1 MSDPITIVEIDRD
14 ICSLVYGVGLCTATG
29 TPCYNT
35 WETCQVKPVFA
46 VTTQVMRFVK
56 PRADIPMSLNAIPS
70 VRSTTTSPTELNVGD
85 VDAASGPLGK
95 RAQATV
101 TFEDHPYSDALTD
114 PYVATRSLN
123 PFQNGT
129 FWTKLKARWPIA
141 KGRALRIRDGYLG
154 QDPEDMVSREYLID
168 AIDGPNSSGIVT
180 VRAVDPL
187 RLLDD
192 KTSQAPKQSSGSLAA
207 DITNSQTTITVQNS
221 PIETKNLL
229 LQPERLWDA
238 TFWSIGS
245 TLGNFYAATEST
257 AILNFRG
264 QPGGVARFVA
274 QPSTAV
280 LFLRKILSITAGAK
294 SASIWVYVPSQSGV
308 TNWSIQVDAADVEVS
323 GLFTSTVFNK
333 WVRAIVPTLTIAAT
347 RSFFDFNIL
356 ANGLQPTSG
365 FTFYA
370 SGAQLEAGSNHTEYT
385 PGSEYFPNGTL
396 RIESELL
403 TYTAYSISGG
413 VITFTGIT
421 RATDGSA
428 AKEHKAE
435 SRVQSCVRYTNQNA
449 WEVAKNL
456 IDVYAPSAAGYID
469 ATQWAAEAAQWLDGF
484 IVSGVISEPTGLN
497 TLLAELC
504 RDAQFF
510 IWWDERLQKILLRA
524 VRPPTETPVQFNED
538 ANILAGSQSIK
549 TAPNERVSQ
558 LWYYYEPADLS
569 KKVDAEDNYRKVRI
583 RIDAESESAREY
595 DESAVKKIYSRWV
608 RTDAIVIAI
617 TTRIIARYRD
627 DPLYLTIS
635 VDAKDR
641 NTWTADV
648 VDVSS
653 RLQTNTEGLP
663 LTRRYQ
669 VISAQEVQ
677 PGAVIKYVLQTYDF
691 TAKYAYWMASDAPIF
706 SLATDEEKALGAW
719 WSDDDGLISGE
730 SGYEWQ

>member
-14 ICSLVYGVGLCTATG
+14 ICSRVYSVGLCTATG

-70 VRSTTTSPTELNVGD
+70 VRSSTTSPTELNVGD
-85 VDAASGPLGK
+85 VDASSGPLGK

-192 KTSQAPKQSSGSLAA
+192 KTSQAPKQSTGYLSA
-207 DITNSQTTITVQNS
+207 DITNSQTTITVV
-221 PIETKNLL
+221 
-229 LQPERLWDA
+229 
-238 TFWSIGS
+238 G
-245 TLGNFYAATEST
+245 
-257 AILNFRG
+257 
-264 QPGGVARFVA
+264 
-274 QPSTAV
+274 AV
-280 LFLRKILSITAGAK
+280 L
-294 SASIWVYVPSQSGV
+294 
-308 TNWSIQVDAADVEVS
+308 ADY
-323 GLFTSTVFNK
+323 
-333 WVRAIVPTLTIAAT
+333 PAT
-347 RSFFDFNIL
+347 
-356 ANGLQPTSG
+356 
-365 FTFYA
+365 
-370 SGAQLEAGSNHTEYT
+370 
-385 PGSEYFPNGTL
+385 GTL
-396 RIESELL
+396 RIEAELM
-403 TYTAYSISGG
+403 TYTGRTITSGT
-413 VITFTGIT
+413 ITFTGIT

-435 SRVQSCVRYTNQNA
+435 SRVQTCVRYTNENA
-449 WEVAKNL
+449 WEVAKDL
-456 IDVYAPSAAGYID
+456 IDTYAPSAAGYID

-677 PGAVIKYVLQTYDF
+677 PGAVVKYVLQNYDF
-691 TAKYAYWMASDAPIF
+691 TAKYAYWMATDAPIF
-706 SLATDEEKALGAW
+706 SLATDEQKALGAW
-719 WSDDDGLISGE
+719 WSDDDGLISGQA
-730 SGYEWQ
+730 GYEWQ

>member
-1 MSDPITIVEIDRD
+1 MREPITIVEIDRD
-14 ICSLVYGVGLCTATG
+14 ICSLTYGVGACTATG
-29 TPCYNT
+29 APCYNT
-35 WETCQVKPVFA
+35 WHTCQVRPVFA
-46 VTTQVMRFVK
+46 VTTQTIRFAK
-56 PRADIPMSLNAIPS
+56 PSANIPISLDAIPS

-85 VDAASGPLGK
+85 VDASSGPLGK

-101 TFEDHPYSDALTD
+101 TLDDHPYSDALTD
-114 PYVATRSLN
+114 PYVAQRATN
-123 PFQNGT
+123 PFTAGT
-129 FWTKLKARWPIA
+129 FWTKLKARWPIS
-141 KGRALRIRDGYLG
+141 KGRALRIRDGYIG
-154 QDPEDMVSREYLID
+154 QNPVDMVTREYLID
-168 AIDGPNSSGIVT
+168 AIDGPNSNGIVT
-180 VRAVDPL
+180 IRAVDPL

-192 KTSQAPKQSSGSLAA
+192 KTSQAPKQSTGYLSA
-207 DITNSQTTITVQNS
+207 DITNSQTTITVV
-221 PIETKNLL
+221 
-229 LQPERLWDA
+229 
-238 TFWSIGS
+238 G
-245 TLGNFYAATEST
+245 
-257 AILNFRG
+257 
-264 QPGGVARFVA
+264 
-274 QPSTAV
+274 AV
-280 LFLRKILSITAGAK
+280 L
-294 SASIWVYVPSQSGV
+294 
-308 TNWSIQVDAADVEVS
+308 ADY
-323 GLFTSTVFNK
+323 
-333 WVRAIVPTLTIAAT
+333 PTT
-347 RSFFDFNIL
+347 
-356 ANGLQPTSG
+356 
-365 FTFYA
+365 
-370 SGAQLEAGSNHTEYT
+370 
-385 PGSEYFPNGTL
+385 GTL
-396 RIESELL
+396 RIEAELM
-403 TYTAYSISGG
+403 TYTGRTISGG
-413 VITFTGIT
+413 TITFTGIT

-435 SRVQSCVRYTNQNA
+435 SRVQTCVRYTNENA
-449 WEVAKNL
+449 WEVAKDL

-706 SLATDEEKALGAW
+706 SLATDEEKANGAW
-719 WSDDDGLISGE
+719 WSDSDGLISGE

>member
-70 VRSTTTSPTELNVGD
+70 VRSSTTSPTELNVGD
-85 VDAASGPLGK
+85 VDASSGPLGK

-192 KTSQAPKQSSGSLAA
+192 KTSQAPKQSTGYLSA
-207 DITNSQTTITVQNS
+207 DITISQTTITVV
-221 PIETKNLL
+221 
-229 LQPERLWDA
+229 
-238 TFWSIGS
+238 G
-245 TLGNFYAATEST
+245 
-257 AILNFRG
+257 
-264 QPGGVARFVA
+264 
-274 QPSTAV
+274 AV
-280 LFLRKILSITAGAK
+280 L
-294 SASIWVYVPSQSGV
+294 
-308 TNWSIQVDAADVEVS
+308 ADY
-323 GLFTSTVFNK
+323 
-333 WVRAIVPTLTIAAT
+333 PAT
-347 RSFFDFNIL
+347 
-356 ANGLQPTSG
+356 
-365 FTFYA
+365 
-370 SGAQLEAGSNHTEYT
+370 
-385 PGSEYFPNGTL
+385 GTL
-396 RIESELL
+396 RIEAELM
-403 TYTAYSISGG
+403 TYTGRTIASGT
-413 VITFTGIT
+413 ITFTGIT

-435 SRVQSCVRYTNQNA
+435 SRVQTCVRYTNQNA
-449 WEVAKNL
+449 WVVAKDL

-524 VRPPTETPVQFNED
+524 VRPPTGTPVQFNED

-669 VISAQEVQ
+669 VISAQEMQ

-691 TAKYAYWMASDAPIF
+691 TAKYAYWMAADAPIF
-706 SLATDEEKALGAW
+706 SLATDEQKALGAW
-719 WSDDDGLISGE
+719 WSDADGLISGQA
-730 SGYEWQ
+730 GYEWQ

>member
-1 MSDPITIVEIDRD
+1 MNEPITIVEIDRD
-14 ICSLVYGVGLCTATG
+14 ICSLTFGVSPCTATG
-29 TPCYNT
+29 AKCYNT
-35 WETCQVKPVFA
+35 WQTCSVKPVFS

-56 PRADIPMSLNAIPS
+56 PAASIPMSLDAIPS
-70 VRSTTTSPTELNVGD
+70 VKSSTTSPTELNVGD
-85 VDAASGPLGK
+85 VDASSGPLGK

-114 PYVATRSLN
+114 PYVATRTLN
-123 PFQNGT
+123 PFENGT

-141 KGRALRIRDGYLG
+141 KGRALRIRDGYIG
-154 QDPEDMVSREYLID
+154 QNPEDMVTREYLID
-168 AIDGPNSSGIVT
+168 SIDGPNSNGIVT

-192 KTSQAPKQSSGSLAA
+192 KTSQAPKQSTGYLNA
-207 DITNSQTTITVQNS
+207 DITNIQTTITIV
-221 PIETKNLL
+221 
-229 LQPERLWDA
+229 
-238 TFWSIGS
+238 GG
-245 TLGNFYAATEST
+245 TLAGY
-257 AILNFRG
+257 
-264 QPGGVARFVA
+264 
-274 QPSTAV
+274 PST
-280 LFLRKILSITAGAK
+280 
-294 SASIWVYVPSQSGV
+294 
-308 TNWSIQVDAADVEVS
+308 
-323 GLFTSTVFNK
+323 
-333 WVRAIVPTLTIAAT
+333 
-347 RSFFDFNIL
+347 
-356 ANGLQPTSG
+356 
-365 FTFYA
+365 
-370 SGAQLEAGSNHTEYT
+370 
-385 PGSEYFPNGTL
+385 GTL
-396 RIESELL
+396 RIESELM
-403 TYTAYSISGG
+403 TYTGRTESAG

-421 RATDGSA
+421 RASDGST
-428 AKEHKAE
+428 AKDHKAE
-435 SRVQSCVRYTNQNA
+435 SRVQTCVRYTAQNA

-456 IDVYAPSAAGYID
+456 IDTYAPSAAGYID

-484 IVSGVISEPTGLN
+484 IVSGLISEPTGLN

-510 IWWDERLQKILLRA
+510 IWWDERIQKILLKT
-524 VRPPTETPVQFNED
+524 VRPPTETPVQFTED

-569 KKVDAEDNYRKVRI
+569 KKIDAEDNYRKVRI
-583 RIDAESESAREY
+583 RIDSDSESAREY

-617 TTRIIARYRD
+617 TTRIVARYRD
-627 DPLYLTIS
+627 DPLYLTVS

-653 RLQTNTEGLP
+653 RLQTNVDGLP
-663 LTRRYQ
+663 QNRRYQ

-691 TAKYAYWMASDAPIF
+691 TAKYAYWMTDMAPIF
-706 SLATDEEKALGAW
+706 SLATDEQKAAGSW
-719 WSDDDGLISGE
+719 WSDADGKIDGQ

>member
-29 TPCYNT
+29 SPCYNT
-35 WETCQVKPVFA
+35 WATCQIKPVFA

-56 PRADIPMSLNAIPS
+56 PRADVPISLDAIPS

-85 VDAASGPLGK
+85 VDASSGPLGK

-114 PYVATRSLN
+114 PYVATRTLN

-141 KGRALRIRDGYLG
+141 KGRSLRIRDGYIG

-168 AIDGPNSSGIVT
+168 AIDGPNSNGIVT

-192 KTSQAPKQSSGSLAA
+192 KTSQAPKQSTGYLSA
-207 DITNSQTTITVQNS
+207 DITNSQTTITVV
-221 PIETKNLL
+221 
-229 LQPERLWDA
+229 
-238 TFWSIGS
+238 G
-245 TLGNFYAATEST
+245 
-257 AILNFRG
+257 
-264 QPGGVARFVA
+264 
-274 QPSTAV
+274 AV
-280 LFLRKILSITAGAK
+280 L
-294 SASIWVYVPSQSGV
+294 
-308 TNWSIQVDAADVEVS
+308 ADY
-323 GLFTSTVFNK
+323 
-333 WVRAIVPTLTIAAT
+333 PAT
-347 RSFFDFNIL
+347 
-356 ANGLQPTSG
+356 
-365 FTFYA
+365 
-370 SGAQLEAGSNHTEYT
+370 
-385 PGSEYFPNGTL
+385 GTL
-396 RIESELL
+396 RIEAELM
-403 TYTAYSISGG
+403 TYTGRTISSGT
-413 VITFTGIT
+413 ITFTGIT
-421 RATDGSA
+421 RATDGST

-435 SRVQSCVRYTNQNA
+435 SRVQTCVRYTNQNA
-449 WEVAKNL
+449 WEVAKSL
-456 IDVYAPSAAGYID
+456 IEIYAPSAYGYID
-469 ATQWAAEAAQWLDGF
+469 TAQWAAEAAQWLDGF
-484 IVSGVISEPTGLN
+484 IVSGLISDPTGLN

-524 VRPPTETPVQFNED
+524 VRPPTGVPVQFNEN
-538 ANILAGSQSIK
+538 ANILVGSQSIK

-583 RIDAESESAREY
+583 RIDAESESVREY
-595 DESAVKKIYSRWV
+595 DERAVKKIYSRWV
-608 RTDAIVIAI
+608 RTDAIVVAI
-617 TTRIIARYRD
+617 TTRILARYRD

-706 SLATDEEKALGAW
+706 SLATDEQKATGAW
-719 WSDDDGLISGE
+719 WADNDGLISGE

>member
-14 ICSLVYGVGLCTATG
+14 ICSLTYGVGLCTATG

-35 WETCQVKPVFA
+35 WATCQIRPVFA

-56 PRADIPMSLNAIPS
+56 PRADVPMSLDAIPS

-85 VDAASGPLGK
+85 VDASSGPLGK

-114 PYVATRSLN
+114 PYVSTRSLN

-141 KGRALRIRDGYLG
+141 KGRALRIRDGYIG
-154 QDPEDMVSREYLID
+154 QDPEDMVSREYLIE
-168 AIDGPNSSGIVT
+168 AIDGPNSNGIVT

-192 KTSQAPKQSSGSLAA
+192 KTSQAPKQSTGYLSA
-207 DITNSQTTITVQNS
+207 DITNSQTTITVV
-221 PIETKNLL
+221 
-229 LQPERLWDA
+229 
-238 TFWSIGS
+238 G
-245 TLGNFYAATEST
+245 
-257 AILNFRG
+257 
-264 QPGGVARFVA
+264 
-274 QPSTAV
+274 AV
-280 LFLRKILSITAGAK
+280 L
-294 SASIWVYVPSQSGV
+294 
-308 TNWSIQVDAADVEVS
+308 ADY
-323 GLFTSTVFNK
+323 
-333 WVRAIVPTLTIAAT
+333 PAT
-347 RSFFDFNIL
+347 
-356 ANGLQPTSG
+356 
-365 FTFYA
+365 
-370 SGAQLEAGSNHTEYT
+370 
-385 PGSEYFPNGTL
+385 GTL
-396 RIESELL
+396 RIEAELM
-403 TYTAYSISGG
+403 TYTGRTISSGT
-413 VITFTGIT
+413 ITFTGIT
-421 RATDGSA
+421 RAADGSA

-435 SRVQSCVRYTNQNA
+435 SRVQTCVRYANQNA
-449 WEVAKNL
+449 WEVAKSL
-456 IDVYAPSAAGYID
+456 IEIYAPSAYGYID
-469 ATQWAAEAAQWLDGF
+469 QTQWSAEAAQWLDGF
-484 IVSGVISEPTGLN
+484 IVSGLISEPTGLN

-524 VRPPTETPVQFNED
+524 VRPPTGVPVQFNED

-583 RIDAESESAREY
+583 RIDADSESAREY

-617 TTRIIARYRD
+617 TTRILARYRD

-653 RLQTNTEGLP
+653 RLQTNADGLP

-691 TAKYAYWMASDAPIF
+691 TAKYAYWMDASAPIF
-706 SLATDEEKALGAW
+706 SLATDEEKANGAW
-719 WSDDDGLISGE
+719 WSDEDGLIDGF

>member
-14 ICSLVYGVGLCTATG
+14 ICSLIYGVGLCTATG

-123 PFQNGT
+123 PFQHGT

-192 KTSQAPKQSSGSLAA
+192 KTSQAPKQSTGYLSA
-207 DITNSQTTITVQNS
+207 DITISQTTITVV
-221 PIETKNLL
+221 
-229 LQPERLWDA
+229 
-238 TFWSIGS
+238 G
-245 TLGNFYAATEST
+245 
-257 AILNFRG
+257 
-264 QPGGVARFVA
+264 
-274 QPSTAV
+274 AV
-280 LFLRKILSITAGAK
+280 L
-294 SASIWVYVPSQSGV
+294 
-308 TNWSIQVDAADVEVS
+308 ADY
-323 GLFTSTVFNK
+323 
-333 WVRAIVPTLTIAAT
+333 PAT
-347 RSFFDFNIL
+347 
-356 ANGLQPTSG
+356 
-365 FTFYA
+365 
-370 SGAQLEAGSNHTEYT
+370 
-385 PGSEYFPNGTL
+385 GTL
-396 RIESELL
+396 RIEAELM
-403 TYTAYSISGG
+403 TYTGRTITSGT
-413 VITFTGIT
+413 ITFTGIT
-421 RATDGSA
+421 RSTDGSA

-435 SRVQSCVRYTNQNA
+435 SRVQTCVRYTNENA
-449 WEVAKNL
+449 WEVAKDL

-669 VISAQEVQ
+669 VISAQELQ

-691 TAKYAYWMASDAPIF
+691 TAKYAYWMDDDAPIF

-719 WSDDDGLISGE
+719 WSDDDGLIDGE

>member
-46 VTTQVMRFVK
+46 VTTQVIRFVK

-192 KTSQAPKQSSGSLAA
+192 KTSQAPKQSTGYLSA
-207 DITNSQTTITVQNS
+207 DITISQTTITVV
-221 PIETKNLL
+221 
-229 LQPERLWDA
+229 
-238 TFWSIGS
+238 G
-245 TLGNFYAATEST
+245 
-257 AILNFRG
+257 
-264 QPGGVARFVA
+264 
-274 QPSTAV
+274 AV
-280 LFLRKILSITAGAK
+280 L
-294 SASIWVYVPSQSGV
+294 
-308 TNWSIQVDAADVEVS
+308 ADY
-323 GLFTSTVFNK
+323 
-333 WVRAIVPTLTIAAT
+333 PAT
-347 RSFFDFNIL
+347 
-356 ANGLQPTSG
+356 
-365 FTFYA
+365 
-370 SGAQLEAGSNHTEYT
+370 
-385 PGSEYFPNGTL
+385 GTL
-396 RIESELL
+396 RIEAELM
-403 TYTAYSISGG
+403 TYTGRTISGG
-413 VITFTGIT
+413 TITFTGIT

-435 SRVQSCVRYTNQNA
+435 SRVQTCVRYTNENA
-449 WEVAKNL
+449 WEVAKDL
-456 IDVYAPSAAGYID
+456 IDTYAPSAAGYID

-691 TAKYAYWMASDAPIF
+691 TAKYAYWMDDDAPIF
-706 SLATDEEKALGAW
+706 SLATAEQKATGAW
-719 WSDDDGLISGE
+719 WADNDGLISGE

>member
-1 MSDPITIVEIDRD
+1 MTDPITLVEIDRD
-14 ICSLVYGVGLCTATG
+14 ICSLTYGVGLCTATG

-35 WETCQVKPVFA
+35 WQTCQIKPVFA
-46 VTTQVMRFVK
+46 VTTQTIRFSK
-56 PRADIPMSLNAIPS
+56 PRADIPMSLDAIPS
-70 VRSTTTSPTELNVGD
+70 VRSSTTSPTELNVGD
-85 VDAASGPLGK
+85 VDASSGPLGK

-123 PFQNGT
+123 PFENGT

-141 KGRALRIRDGYLG
+141 KGRALRIRDGYIG
-154 QDPEDMVSREYLID
+154 QDPGDMVTREYLID
-168 AIDGPNSSGIVT
+168 SIDGPNSNGIVT

-192 KTSQAPKQSSGSLAA
+192 KTSQAPIQSKGYLSA
-207 DITNSQTTITVQNS
+207 DITNSQTTITVTS
-221 PIETKNLL
+221 
-229 LQPERLWDA
+229 
-238 TFWSIGS
+238 
-245 TLGNFYAATEST
+245 
-257 AILNFRG
+257 
-264 QPGGVARFVA
+264 
-274 QPSTAV
+274 AV
-280 LFLRKILSITAGAK
+280 L
-294 SASIWVYVPSQSGV
+294 
-308 TNWSIQVDAADVEVS
+308 ADY
-323 GLFTSTVFNK
+323 
-333 WVRAIVPTLTIAAT
+333 PAT
-347 RSFFDFNIL
+347 
-356 ANGLQPTSG
+356 
-365 FTFYA
+365 
-370 SGAQLEAGSNHTEYT
+370 
-385 PGSEYFPNGTL
+385 GTL
-396 RIESELL
+396 RIESELM
-403 TYTAYSISGG
+403 TYTGRTEAAGI
-413 VITFTGIT
+413 ITFTGIT

-435 SRVQSCVRYTNQNA
+435 SRVQTCVRYTNENA
-449 WEVAKNL
+449 WEVAKDL
-456 IDVYAPSAAGYID
+456 IDTYAPSAAGYID
-469 ATQWAAEAAQWLDGF
+469 ATQWADEAAQWLDGF

-524 VRPPTETPVQFNED
+524 VRPPTEVPVQFNED

-569 KKVDAEDNYRKVRI
+569 KKLDAEDNYRKVRI

-608 RTDAIVIAI
+608 RTDSIVIAI
-617 TTRIIARYRD
+617 TTRILARYRD

-691 TAKYAYWMASDAPIF
+691 TAKYAYWMADDAPIF
-706 SLATDEEKALGAW
+706 SLATDDEKAEGAW
-719 WSDDDGLISGE
+719 WSDADGLIDGE

>member
-1 MSDPITIVEIDRD
+1 MTDPITLVEIDRD
-14 ICSLVYGVGLCTATG
+14 VCSLTYGVGLCTATG

-35 WETCQVKPVFA
+35 WQTCQIKPVFS
-46 VTTQVMRFVK
+46 VTTQTLRFAK
-56 PRADIPMSLNAIPS
+56 PRADIPMALDAIPS
-70 VRSTTTSPTELNVGD
+70 VRSSTTSPTELNVGD
-85 VDAASGPLGK
+85 VDASSGPLGK

-123 PFQNGT
+123 PFENGT

-141 KGRALRIRDGYLG
+141 KGRALRIRDGYIG
-154 QDPEDMVSREYLID
+154 QDPGDMVTREYLID
-168 AIDGPNSSGIVT
+168 SIDGPNSNGIVT

-192 KTSQAPKQSSGSLAA
+192 KTSQAPIQSKGYLSA
-207 DITNSQTTITVQNS
+207 DITNSQTTIAVT
-221 PIETKNLL
+221 
-229 LQPERLWDA
+229 
-238 TFWSIGS
+238 G
-245 TLGNFYAATEST
+245 
-257 AILNFRG
+257 
-264 QPGGVARFVA
+264 
-274 QPSTAV
+274 AV
-280 LFLRKILSITAGAK
+280 L
-294 SASIWVYVPSQSGV
+294 
-308 TNWSIQVDAADVEVS
+308 ADY
-323 GLFTSTVFNK
+323 
-333 WVRAIVPTLTIAAT
+333 PAT
-347 RSFFDFNIL
+347 
-356 ANGLQPTSG
+356 
-365 FTFYA
+365 
-370 SGAQLEAGSNHTEYT
+370 
-385 PGSEYFPNGTL
+385 GTL
-396 RIESELL
+396 RIEAELM
-403 TYTAYSISGG
+403 TYTNRTEAAGI
-413 VITFTGIT
+413 ITFTGIT
-421 RATDGSA
+421 RATGGSA
-428 AKEHKAE
+428 AKDHKAE
-435 SRVQSCVRYTNQNA
+435 SRVQTCVRYTNENA
-449 WEVAKNL
+449 WEVAKDL
-456 IDVYAPSAAGYID
+456 IDTYAPSAAGYID
-469 ATQWAAEAAQWLDGF
+469 TAQWTAEAAQWLDGF

-524 VRPPTETPVQFNED
+524 VRPPTEVPVQFNED

-583 RIDAESESAREY
+583 RIDAESESEREY

-691 TAKYAYWMASDAPIF
+691 TAKYAYWMADDAPIF
-706 SLATDEEKALGAW
+706 SLATEEEKALGAW
-719 WSDDDGLISGE
+719 WSDADGLIDGE

>member
-1 MSDPITIVEIDRD
+1 MREPITIVEIDRD
-14 ICSLVYGVGLCTATG
+14 ICSRVYGVGLCTATG
-29 TPCYNT
+29 SPCYNT
-35 WETCQVKPVFA
+35 WHTCQVKPVFSA
-46 VTTQVMRFVK
+46 TTQVMRFVK
-56 PRADIPMSLNAIPS
+56 PRADVPMSLDAIPS
-70 VRSTTTSPTELNVGD
+70 VRSTSTSPTELNVGD
-85 VDAASGPLGK
+85 VDASSGPLGK

-114 PYVATRSLN
+114 PYVVTRSIN

-168 AIDGPNSSGIVT
+168 AIDGPNSNGIVT

-192 KTSQAPKQSSGSLAA
+192 KTSQAPKQSTGYLAA
-207 DITNSQTTITVQNS
+207 DINNSQQDISVISGS
-221 PIETKNLL
+221 P
-229 LQPERLWDA
+229 Q
-238 TFWSIGS
+238 S
-245 TLGNFYAATEST
+245 Y
-257 AILNFRG
+257 
-264 QPGGVARFVA
+264 
-274 QPSTAV
+274 PST
-280 LFLRKILSITAGAK
+280 
-294 SASIWVYVPSQSGV
+294 
-308 TNWSIQVDAADVEVS
+308 
-323 GLFTSTVFNK
+323 
-333 WVRAIVPTLTIAAT
+333 
-347 RSFFDFNIL
+347 
-356 ANGLQPTSG
+356 
-365 FTFYA
+365 
-370 SGAQLEAGSNHTEYT
+370 
-385 PGSEYFPNGTL
+385 GTL
-396 RIESELL
+396 RIEAELM
-403 TYTAYSISGG
+403 TYTAMKPVAAGSSVAWNFTTDAEGWTASGLSQSVSGG
-413 VITFTGIT
+413 VIYLTSTSGDPVWVSPAISLDGSTNRYVNVRIKRTAGSSWQGTLFYATAGHGFSESYKKTISDSTIANEWVDLTFDMHDLTAGGGDWEGGTITQIRFDFGVAVGDNFTVDWVLAGEYSSLTFSGIT

-435 SRVQSCVRYTNQNA
+435 SRVQTCVRYTNQNA
-449 WEVAKNL
+449 WEVAKSL
-456 IDVYAPSAAGYID
+456 IEVYAPSAYGYID
-469 ATQWAAEAAQWLDGF
+469 QTQWATEAAQWLDGF
-484 IVSGVISEPTGLN
+484 IVSGLISEPTGLN

-583 RIDAESESAREY
+583 RIDAESESEREY

-617 TTRIIARYRD
+617 TTRILARYRD

-706 SLATDEEKALGAW
+706 SLATAEQKALGAW
-719 WSDDDGLISGE
+719 WSDSDGLIDGE

>member
-1 MSDPITIVEIDRD
+1 MSDPVTIVEIDRD
-14 ICSLVYGVGLCTATG
+14 ICSLVYGVGPCTATG

-35 WETCQVKPVFA
+35 WATCQIKPVFA

-56 PRADIPMSLNAIPS
+56 PRADIPMALDAIPS

-85 VDAASGPLGK
+85 VDASSGPLGK

-101 TFEDHPYSDALTD
+101 SFEDHPYSDALTD

-123 PFQNGT
+123 PFESGT

-141 KGRALRIRDGYLG
+141 KGRSLRIIDGLISKKDTEIILLEQGDFLLTESGDQIVYAIY
-154 QDPEDMVSREYLID
+154 QPEVFYEVVREYLID

-187 RLLDD
+187 RMLDD
-192 KTSQAPKQSSGSLAA
+192 KTSQAPKQSTGYLSE
-207 DITNSQTTITVQNS
+207 DINN
-221 PIETKNLL
+221 
-229 LQPERLWDA
+229 
-238 TFWSIGS
+238 GS
-245 TLGNFYAATEST
+245 TQTYIN
-257 AILNFRG
+257 
-264 QPGGVARFVA
+264 VV
-274 QPSTAV
+274 
-280 LFLRKILSITAGAK
+280 GANI
-294 SASIWVYVPSQSGV
+294 SDYPAS
-308 TNWSIQVDAADVEVS
+308 
-323 GLFTSTVFNK
+323 
-333 WVRAIVPTLTIAAT
+333 
-347 RSFFDFNIL
+347 
-356 ANGLQPTSG
+356 
-365 FTFYA
+365 
-370 SGAQLEAGSNHTEYT
+370 
-385 PGSEYFPNGTL
+385 GTL
-396 RIESELL
+396 RIESELI
-403 TYTAYSISGG
+403 TYTDRTSSNGT
-413 VITFTGIT
+413 ITFTGIT
-421 RATDGSA
+421 RGTDGST

-435 SRVQSCVRYTNQNA
+435 SRVQTCVRYTNQNA
-449 WEVAKNL
+449 WEVAKSL
-456 IDVYAPSAAGYID
+456 IEIYAPSAYGYID
-469 ATQWAAEAAQWLDGF
+469 QAQWSAEATQWLDGF
-484 IVSGVISEPTGLN
+484 IVSGLISEPTGLN

-510 IWWDERLQKILLRA
+510 IWWDERLQKILLKA
-524 VRPPTETPVQFNED
+524 VRPPTETPVQFNEE

-583 RIDAESESAREY
+583 RIDSESEGVREY
-595 DESAVKKIYSRWV
+595 DERAVKKIYSRWV
-608 RTDAIVIAI
+608 RTDSIVIAI

-641 NTWTADV
+641 STWTADV

-669 VISAQEVQ
+669 VVSAQEVQ

-691 TAKYAYWMASDAPIF
+691 TAKYAYWMAIDAPIF

-719 WSDDDGLISGE
+719 WSDDAGLISGE